1 MEQVLIASKSIFI
14 VVSAAIST
22 LSINVLYSYFSYIS
36 NKDPYKGFCY

>member
-22 LSINVLYSYFSYIS
+22 LSIKELS
-36 NKDPYKGFCY
+36 CY